1 MRASALVAALLAVA
15 LSGALPAGTARA
27 QDDLAMGRVQ
37 SSVLIIDVDR
47 LLAETAYGRR
57 LSEDILRRG
66 EALDAENDRIAAAL
80 TAEER
85 SLTERRPTMDPQAF
99 RAEADAFDA
108 RVQRIRTEQDAK
120 QQALESAVAEGRD
133 AFLAA
138 ATEALS
144 GLMRDREASVIMER
158 RDVFLNISAV
168 DVTDDA
174 IGAIDAAI
182 GSGEAADAPS
192 DEVQPDGAPADVAEP
207 G

>member
-15 LSGALPAGTARA
+15 LSGALPVGTARA

-85 SLTERRPTMDPQAF
+85 SLTERRSTMDPQAF

-144 GLMRDREASVIMER
+144 GLMRDRGASVIMER

-182 GSGEAADAPS
+182 GSGEVADAPS
-192 DEVQPDGAPADVAEP
+192 DEVPPDGAPADVAEP